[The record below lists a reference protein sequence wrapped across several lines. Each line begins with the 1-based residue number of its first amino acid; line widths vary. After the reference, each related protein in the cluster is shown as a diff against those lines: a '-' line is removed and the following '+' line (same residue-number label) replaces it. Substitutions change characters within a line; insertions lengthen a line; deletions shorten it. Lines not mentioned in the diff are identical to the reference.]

1 MVILQSKPKAT
12 STGSESFKSKV
23 KIAISTQATCNTKDV
38 EIAVTLIYLS
48 NVWRT
53 PEILLINSKIN
64 HIAICSANCLISAAN
79 GATEF
84 AITDTKLYIPVAA
97 VPAKHNPKLLQKI
110 KSGFKRTINW
120 NKYQSKVTIDIN
132 IIICYIT

>member
-12 STGSESFKSKV
+12 SADSESLKSKV
-23 KIAISTQATCNTKDV
+23 KIAVSTQATCNTKDV
-38 EIAVTLIYLS
+38 EIAGTLIYLS

-53 PEILLINSKIN
+53 LEILLINSKIN
-64 HIAICSANCLISAAN
+64 QIVICSANCLISAAN

-84 AITDTKLYIPVAA
+84 VITDTKLYISVAA

-110 KSGFKRTINW
+110 KSGFGRTINW
-120 NKYQSKVTIDIN
+120 NKYQSKITTDIN
-132 IIICYIT
+132 IIIYYIT